1 MDKIKRTSVS
11 RCGTKTSLDSQG
23 TGHSET
29 VDFYHSKRG
38 EVRHKQM
45 PKKLMTGSLAIPT
58 TAIDFCPSLIKQ
70 NLLFL
75 YVNQAKHYI
84 ANCRNKNKNSSR
96 YKKASVRESVKRTT
110 SK

>member
-38 EVRHKQM
+38 EKQM
-45 PKKLMTGSLAIPT
+45 PRKLVTGSLTIPT

-70 NLLFL
+70 NLIFL

-96 YKKASVRESVKRTT
+96 YKKASVRESVKRTAR
-110 SK
+110 K